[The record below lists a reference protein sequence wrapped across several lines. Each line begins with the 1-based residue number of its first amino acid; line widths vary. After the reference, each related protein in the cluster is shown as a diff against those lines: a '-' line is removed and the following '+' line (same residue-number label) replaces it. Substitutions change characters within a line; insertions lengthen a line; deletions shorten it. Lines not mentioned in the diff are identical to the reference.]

1 MSNPNSPPPSA
12 SLVDSSLLGFGIWDL
27 HCHPVRGDT
36 PYKRMEY
43 MADFADRMGVER
55 MCIHMGWPFPSTVDS
70 TPEQFRQDNDN
81 ILAILKDWGSRA
93 LGFVYLNPHRYLKES
108 LYELERCVADGPMV
122 GVKLW
127 VGAKC
132 NLPEYDPIV
141 KRAAE
146 LKALVMQHCWFKA
159 SGNDPTESTPLDLV
173 DLSSRHPGVP
183 LVCAHSGGNW
193 ELGIRAIRTRKEIRS
208 ELAGSEPTSGYVE
221 MAVRE
226 LGADR
231 VIYASDVEGRSF
243 ASQIAKVTG
252 ADITPEE
259 KRLILRDNLRN
270 LLLPIMQSKGIK
282 A

>member
-1 MSNPNSPPPSA
+1 MPSPTSPIPTVTVA
-12 SLVDSSLLGFGIWDL
+12 DSRLQGFGIWDA
-27 HCHPVRGDT
+27 HCHPVKGDT

-43 MADFADRMGVER
+43 LVGFADRMGVER
-55 MCIHMGWPFPSTVDS
+55 MVIHMGWPFPSVVDS
-70 TPEQFRQDNDN
+70 TPDQFRQDNDN

-93 LGFVYLNPHRYLKES
+93 VGFVYLNPHRYLKES

-122 GVKLW
+122 GIKLW

-141 KRAAE
+141 ERAAQ
-146 LKALVMQHCWFKA
+146 LKALVFQHCWFKA
-159 SGNDPTESTPLDLV
+159 GGNDPTESTPQDLV
-173 DLSSRHPGVP
+173 DLSIRHPGVP
-183 LVCAHSGGNW
+183 MICAHTGGNW
-193 ELGIRAIRTRKEIRS
+193 ELGIRTIRPRREVRS
-208 ELAGSEPTSGYVE
+208 ELAGSEPTAGYVE

-231 VIYASDVEGRSF
+231 IVFGSDVEGRSF

-252 ADITPEE
+252 ADIAPEQ
-259 KRLILRDNLRN
+259 KRMILRDNLRN
-270 LLLPIMQSKGIK
+270 LLLPIMQSKGMK

>member
-1 MSNPNSPPPSA
+1 MSNPNSPRPSA

-27 HCHPVRGDT
+27 HCHPVRGDS

-43 MADFADRMGVER
+43 MVDFADRMGVER
-55 MCIHMGWPFPSTVDS
+55 MCIHMGWPFPMAVDA
-70 TPEQFRQDNDN
+70 TPEQFRQDNDH

-93 LGFVYLNPHRYLKES
+93 AGFVYLNPHRYLKES
-108 LYELERCVADGPMV
+108 LHELERCVADGPMV

-146 LKALVMQHCWFKA
+146 LKAVVMQHCWFKA
-159 SGNDPTESTPLDLV
+159 SGNDPSESTPQDLV

-183 LVCAHSGGNW
+183 LVCAHTGGNW
-193 ELGIRAIRTRKEIRS
+193 ELGIRTIRPRPEVRS
-208 ELAGSEPTSGYVE
+208 GLAGSEPTAGYVE

-226 LGADR
+226 LGPDR
-231 VIYASDVEGRSF
+231 IIFGSDVEGRSF

-252 ADITPEE
+252 ADIPPEQ
-259 KRLILRDNLRN
+259 KRMILRDNLRN

>member
-1 MSNPNSPPPSA
+1 MSNPNSPLPSV
-12 SLVDSSLLGFGIWDL
+12 SLVDSSLQGFGIWDL
-27 HCHPVRGDT
+27 HCHPVRGDS

-43 MADFADRMGVER
+43 MVDFADRMGVER
-55 MCIHMGWPFPSTVDS
+55 MCIHMGWPFPMASDAR
-70 TPEQFRQDNDN
+70 PEQFRQDNDH

-93 LGFVYLNPHRYLKES
+93 LGFVYLNPHHYPKES
-108 LYELERCVADGPMV
+108 RDELERCVADGPMV

-141 KRAAE
+141 ERAAE

-159 SGNDPTESTPLDLV
+159 GGNDPAESTPQDLV

-193 ELGIRAIRTRKEIRS
+193 ELGIRTIRSRPEIRG
-208 ELAGSEPTSGYVE
+208 ELAGSEPTAGYVE

-226 LGADR
+226 LGAER

-243 ASQIAKVTG
+243 ASQLAKVTG
-252 ADITPEE
+252 ADITPEQ
-259 KRLILRDNLRN
+259 KRMILRDNLRN